1 MYVLNIFR
9 QRAARGHWAD
19 RWGSEWNRQTKWASQ
34 WRNSQSWTKVQ
45 QATATLLLEAIRPY
59 SKNTKLLGDSCI
71 LSCDNCWKCRP
82 RVWKT
87 LANNDFFYSVI
98 SDLKMFC
105 IEFCFPYTVRY
116 KWCWYKLEWLSVYR
130 LVNTQI
136 TSLVRFIV
144 LISDELICGEKIWP
158 ILVFYLNM
166 LIVCKPSSN
175 ICTIKWRRWGSPTVS
190 HKGWSPGVWRYKIW
204 LQNKLCK
211 YSKTCR
217 KHIS

>member
-1 MYVLNIFR
+1 MYQLKSCFHIDRDYYLFWVTWAFVYIDFIIEKTKNDKIWKIRGKKIDAAILLLMMLCSRNKSLPKFFLPYLYVLNIFR

-105 IEFCFPYTVRY
+105 IEFCFPY
-116 KWCWYKLEWLSVYR
+116 
-130 LVNTQI
+130 
-136 TSLVRFIV
+136 
-144 LISDELICGEKIWP
+144 KI
-158 ILVFYLNM
+158 
-166 LIVCKPSSN
+166 
-175 ICTIKWRRWGSPTVS
+175 
-190 HKGWSPGVWRYKIW
+190 
-204 LQNKLCK
+204 
-211 YSKTCR
+211 
-217 KHIS
+217 